1 MTVPD
6 IAASEQ
12 TTTRTIQRYITVGFR
27 GHKLPAV
34 KLGNAYSV
42 TEEDYRQWRIDCGFD
57 PMVPAEVV
65 RRETPVEIPQ
75 VEVIAP
81 EPEPIAPEPGQCC
94 AASHSISAY
103 PPYPQPADPHG
114 VLTNGPHPHSCNWPH
129 PLAIADHNR
138 AVARAEALKYHGD
151 IYAEPEN

>member
-1 MTVPD
+1 MTVRD

-12 TTTRTIQRYITVGFR
+12 TTTRTIQRYITVGFG

-57 PMVPAEVV
+57 AMVAAEVV

-94 AASHSISAY
+94 AASH
-103 PPYPQPADPHG
+103 G
-114 VLTNGPHPHSCNWPH
+114 VAQHTHRILSRPIRTVSLPMDHTHT
-129 PLAIADHNR
+129 LATGHTLALSLITT
-138 AVARAEALKYHGD
+138 AR
-151 IYAEPEN
+151 

>member
-34 KLGNAYSV
+34 RLGNAYSV

-57 PMVPAEVV
+57 VALPVEVL
-65 RRETPVEIPQ
+65 RREIPQ
-75 VEVIAP
+75 VKVIAQPVAP
-81 EPEPIAPEPGQCC
+81 EPEPVAPEPKTPCKVAQ
-94 AASHSISAY
+94 AY
-103 PPYPQPADPHG
+103 PPYPMPADPHG
-114 VLTNGPHPHSCNWPH
+114 VPTNCPHPHSCTFPH
-129 PLAIADHNR
+129 PKAVADHLR
-138 AVARAEALKYHGD
+138 EVARAAALKYHGD
-151 IYAEPEN
+151 DYAEPEN